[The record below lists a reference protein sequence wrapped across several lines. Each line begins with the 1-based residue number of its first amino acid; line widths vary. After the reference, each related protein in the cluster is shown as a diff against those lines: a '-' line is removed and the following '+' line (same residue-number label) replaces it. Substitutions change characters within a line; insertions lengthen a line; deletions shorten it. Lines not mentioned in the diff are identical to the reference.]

1 MSRSVAI
8 LVALGAALCASL
20 LSYALSLVSI
30 RLARRAGVV
39 KQTGGRHIHAAPVP
53 EWGGLGIAVTLII
66 VALGA
71 YLIVPE
77 VFVQLSFVQ
86 ILGYLAGVAILLIG
100 GLIDDKKPLPAKVQI
115 LFPIVAAL
123 CVIASK
129 TGIVQVTH
137 PLASGGFSL
146 VWWKV
151 GGLSLPSDA
160 LTFVWIVA
168 ATYATKVLDGLDGLV
183 TGEAVIGASIVGALT
198 LSTAFFQPAVAI
210 FAAIVGGA
218 FLGFLP
224 RNAHPAKQFLGES
237 GSTIAGF
244 SLAVLSILSSAKV
257 AVALAVLAIP
267 MSDVALVMIGRIVRG
282 VPWYKGDNTHLHFRL
297 LQAGLSQRSA
307 VLLLWG
313 VSFASGLLALTL
325 QTRGKIFLIV
335 TLVAST
341 ALASFVAGLKSIQ
354 KQK

>member
-1 MSRSVAI
+1 
-8 LVALGAALCASL
+8 
-20 LSYALSLVSI
+20 
-30 RLARRAGVV
+30 
-39 KQTGGRHIHAAPVP
+39 
-53 EWGGLGIAVTLII
+53 
-66 VALGA
+66 
-71 YLIVPE
+71 
-77 VFVQLSFVQ
+77 
-86 ILGYLAGVAILLIG
+86 
-100 GLIDDKKPLPAKVQI
+100 
-115 LFPIVAAL
+115 
-123 CVIASK
+123 
-129 TGIVQVTH
+129 
-137 PLASGGFSL
+137 
-146 VWWKV
+146 VWWKF

-183 TGEAVIGASIVGALT
+183 TGEAVIGAGIVGALT
-198 LSTAFFQPAVAI
+198 LSTSFFQPTVAI
-210 FAAIVGGA
+210 FAAIIGGA

-244 SLAVLSILSSAKV
+244 SLAVLSILSSAKI
-257 AVALAVLAIP
+257 AVALSVLAIP
-267 MSDVALVMIGRIVRG
+267 MTDVALVIAGRVARG

-297 LQAGLSQRSA
+297 LQAGFSQRSA

-341 ALASFVAGLKSIQ
+341 ALASFVAGLKTR